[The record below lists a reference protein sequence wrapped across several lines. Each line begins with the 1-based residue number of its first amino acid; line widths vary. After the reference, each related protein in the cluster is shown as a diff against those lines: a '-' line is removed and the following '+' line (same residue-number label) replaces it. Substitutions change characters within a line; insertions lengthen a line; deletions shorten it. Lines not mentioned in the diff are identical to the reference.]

1 MSTNRWI
8 ANVAMLC
15 PAQFR
20 SVAAATAAALSGNP
34 VDSDPAFFSREV
46 GLKGSSDV
54 TYYLAHSRIREKVL
68 IALPALPVQ
77 FPGALYIL
85 TRHDDY
91 PDNNYLTVRE
101 WLDSLGLEFKDEDIE
116 DAE

>member
-1 MSTNRWI
+1 MDNSWI
-8 ANVAMLC
+8 ASVCMLC

-20 SVAAATAAALSGNP
+20 TVAAATAAALSGNAEDNTP
-34 VDSDPAFFSREV
+34 QFFSREV
-46 GLKGSSDV
+46 GLKGSSEV
-54 TYYLAHSRIREKVL
+54 TYYLSHSRIRRKVL
-68 IALPALPVQ
+68 NALPALPVQ

-85 TRHDDY
+85 TNHDDY